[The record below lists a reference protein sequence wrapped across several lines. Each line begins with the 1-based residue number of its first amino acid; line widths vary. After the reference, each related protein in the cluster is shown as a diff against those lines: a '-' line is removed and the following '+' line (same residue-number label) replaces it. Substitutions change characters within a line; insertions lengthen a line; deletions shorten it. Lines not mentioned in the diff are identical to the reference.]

1 MKLVLQWVYKSPREV
16 ETVFQSEPLSVAQ
29 ALIIAEDLN
38 RTGRVKSMTFKD
50 QYDCT
55 WLIKELKK
63 YTEEIKEAPQN
74 VVVYFDGGFEHH
86 TNAAG
91 VGCVIYYEQNGK
103 NYRLR
108 KNAQLDSLLSNNEA
122 EYAALHFC
130 LTELEWLDIHHMEVR
145 FLGDSQVV
153 IHQMAGEWPVYEP
166 QFASWAERID
176 KKLEAL
182 HITPQYE
189 LIGRKQNTEADRL
202 ATQALEGIEI
212 SAHLEEA

>member
-1 MKLVLQWVYKSPREV
+1 M
-16 ETVFQSEPLSVAQ
+16 
-29 ALIIAEDLN
+29 
-38 RTGRVKSMTFKD
+38 
-50 QYDCT
+50 
-55 WLIKELKK
+55 
-63 YTEEIKEAPQN
+63 
-74 VVVYFDGGFEHH
+74 
-86 TNAAG
+86 
-91 VGCVIYYEQNGK
+91 
-103 NYRLR
+103 R

-130 LTELEWLDIHHMEVR
+130 LTELEWLDIHHLEVR

-166 QFASWAERID
+166 QFATWAERID